1 MSGEEKAAF
10 ERNPHWE
17 SAVQLRKWDDSAKE
31 KDLKTP
37 GLESHRAAVQGCL
50 K

>member
-1 MSGEEKAAF
+1 
-10 ERNPHWE
+10 
-17 SAVQLRKWDDSAKE
+17 LAKE

-37 GLESHRAAVQGCL
+37 GLESYRAAVQGCL

>member
-1 MSGEEKAAF
+1 MSDDEKAAF
-10 ERNPHWE
+10 ERNAHWE
-17 SAVQLRKWDDSAKE
+17 NAVRLRKWDDLAKV

-37 GLESHRAAVQGCL
+37 GLESYREAVQGCL